1 MPAALSKP
9 LPEERTRR
17 QNQDT
22 TRPVRLLTEGRR
34 AVFGHSLSPMISW
47 IQKYFQKHIKLVMA
61 AMLLVVGVP
70 MVFIYSQSSGLGSG
84 DAEVREQRFFG
95 VNLANQEQAQRVFR
109 DGQLSAQL
117 RLDYQAMQNIQGYS
131 LQRIAGLGLADELNL
146 PVPTDEQVAAYT
158 ARVPAFQNQEGQF
171 DQSVYTRFGDS
182 LKSPGSQIKVSD
194 VTRVLRDDARLAEL
208 GKVVGGPG
216 YVLPADVKQQL
227 ARADS
232 TWTIQVAE
240 MDYAGFN
247 PAINPSDAD
256 LQKFHDENAFRY
268 EVPDRPRVSVV
279 EFKAAN
285 FAPPVPPSEDELRAF
300 YNANQARF
308 PVPADPEKKDAPLA
322 DPTVDNFPKVRAQ
335 VEAALRGAA
344 SRHLAEQAANNLT
357 VALFERRANLKPNSP
372 ELAAFLASVNH
383 PAVAIPPFSPDSP
396 PADRTWLG
404 SYAEAMSRLGADR
417 PVSDALPTPDGF
429 AVLLWNE
436 NLPSYKP
443 LFPEVKDRVL
453 ADYRENEKRRLF
465 IERGAALKAK
475 LQAAGTGF
483 ASAAEAE
490 KLPVKSYAN
499 FSLRQPPQD
508 LPQAVF
514 SVLGTLEAGKVS
526 DLLPSNDKGILVYA
540 QEKKLP
546 DLSTAN
552 PRYAEVQKDLMAF
565 AASSNENAYLGQLV
579 EQEMER
585 VNPAAL
591 R

>member
-1 MPAALSKP
+1 
-9 LPEERTRR
+9 
-17 QNQDT
+17 
-22 TRPVRLLTEGRR
+22 
-34 AVFGHSLSPMISW
+34 MISW
-47 IQKYFQKHIKLVMA
+47 IQKYFQKHIRLVMFV
-61 AMLLVVGVP
+61 MLIIIGLP
-70 MVFIYSQSSGLGSG
+70 MVFIYSQSSGIGSG
-84 DAEVREQRFFG
+84 DAKVREQRFFG

-117 RLDYQAMQNIQGYS
+117 RLDYQAMQNIQTYS
-131 LQRIAGLGLADELNL
+131 LQRIAGLALADELHL
-146 PVPTDEQVAAYT
+146 PVPTDEQLSAYT
-158 ARVPAFQNQEGQF
+158 ARVPAFLNQEGQF

-182 LKSPGSQIKVSD
+182 LKSASSQIKVAD

-216 YVLPADVKQQL
+216 YVLPADIKQQL

-232 TWTIQVAE
+232 TWTIQIAE
-240 MDYAGFN
+240 LDYDSFS

-268 EVPDRPRVSVV
+268 EVPARPRLSLV

-285 FAPPVPPSEDELRAF
+285 FAPPVAPTEDELRAF
-300 YNANQARF
+300 YTANQASF

-322 DPTVDNFPKVRAQ
+322 DPSVDNFPKVRAQ
-335 VEAALRGAA
+335 VEAALRDLA
-344 SRHLAEQAANNLT
+344 SRRLASEAANNLT

-372 ELAAFLASVNH
+372 ELAAFLGSLRLT
-383 PAVAIPPFSPDSP
+383 AVAIPPFSPDNP
-396 PADRTWLG
+396 PADRSWLG
-404 SYAEAMSRLGADR
+404 SYAEAMSRLSADR

-429 AVLLWNE
+429 AVMLWNE
-436 NLPSYKP
+436 SLSSYKP
-443 LFPEVKDRVL
+443 LFADVRERVL
-453 ADYRENEKRRLF
+453 TDYRDNEKRRLF

-483 ASAAEAE
+483 ATAAEAE
-490 KLPVKSYAN
+490 KLTVKSYAN
-499 FSLRQPPQD
+499 FNLRQPPQD

-514 SVLGTLEAGKVS
+514 SALGSLTAGQVS
-526 DLLPSNDKGILVYA
+526 DLLPANDKGILVYA

-552 PRYAEVQKDLMAF
+552 PRYAEVQAQLMTF
-565 AASSNENAYLGQLV
+565 AARSNENSYLGQLV

-585 VNPAAL
+585 INPAAL

>member
-1 MPAALSKP
+1 
-9 LPEERTRR
+9 
-17 QNQDT
+17 
-22 TRPVRLLTEGRR
+22 
-34 AVFGHSLSPMISW
+34 MISW
-47 IQKYFQKHIKLVMA
+47 IQKYFQKHIKLVMFV
-61 AMLLVVGVP
+61 MLMIVGVP

-84 DAEVREQRFFG
+84 DVRVREQRFFG
-95 VNLANQEQAQRVFR
+95 VNLANQEQAQRVFL

-131 LQRIAGLGLADELNL
+131 LQRVAGLALADELKL
-146 PVPTDEQVAAYT
+146 PVPSDAQLSAYT
-158 ARVPAFQNQEGQF
+158 ARVPAFLDQQGQF
-171 DQSVYTRFGDS
+171 DNSAYTRFGDS
-182 LKSPGSQIKVSD
+182 LKSPGSQIKVAD

-208 GKVVGGPG
+208 GKIVGGPG
-216 YVLPADVKQQL
+216 YVLPADIKQQL
-227 ARADS
+227 ARVDS

-240 MDYAGFN
+240 VDYAGFT
-247 PAINPSDAD
+247 PSINPSDAD

-268 EVPDRPRVSVV
+268 EVPARPRLSLV
-279 EFKAAN
+279 EFKAAD
-285 FAPPVPPSEDELRAF
+285 FAPPVAPTEDELRAF

-308 PVPADPEKKDAPLA
+308 PVPADPEKKDAPAA
-322 DPTVDNFPKVRAQ
+322 DPLADNFPKVRAQ
-335 VEAALRGAA
+335 VETALRNMA

-357 VALFERRANLKPNSP
+357 VALFERKAVLKPNSP
-372 ELAAFLASVNH
+372 ELAAFLASINH
-383 PAVAIPPFSPDSP
+383 PAVAIPPFSPDNP

-429 AVLLWNE
+429 VVMLWNE
-436 NLPSYKP
+436 SLPAYKP
-443 LFPEVKDRVL
+443 LFTDVRERVL
-453 ADYRENEKRRLF
+453 ADFRETEKRRQF

-483 ASAAEAE
+483 AAAAEAE

-508 LPQAVF
+508 LPQGVF
-514 SVLGTLEAGKVS
+514 SALSALSAGQVS

-546 DLSTAN
+546 DLTAAN
-552 PRYAEVQKDLMAF
+552 PRYAEVQTQLMAF
-565 AASSNENAYLGQLV
+565 AASSNENSYLGELV
-579 EQEMER
+579 EQEMKR
-585 VNPAAL
+585 INPEAL